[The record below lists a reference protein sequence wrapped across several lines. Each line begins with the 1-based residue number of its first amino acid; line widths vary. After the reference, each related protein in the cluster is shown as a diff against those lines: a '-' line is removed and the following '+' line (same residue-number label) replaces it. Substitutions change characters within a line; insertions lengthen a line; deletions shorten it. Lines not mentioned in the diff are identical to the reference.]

1 MEQPRITKIILTK
14 NNMLGGLTQSND
26 KGYYIAILTMVVF
39 YWWRKTEKT
48 KELDGKPTNQFS
60 SIQSLSRV

>member
-39 YWWRKTEKT
+39 YWWRKTDRKQR
-48 KELDGKPTNQFS
+48 N
-60 SIQSLSRV
+60 